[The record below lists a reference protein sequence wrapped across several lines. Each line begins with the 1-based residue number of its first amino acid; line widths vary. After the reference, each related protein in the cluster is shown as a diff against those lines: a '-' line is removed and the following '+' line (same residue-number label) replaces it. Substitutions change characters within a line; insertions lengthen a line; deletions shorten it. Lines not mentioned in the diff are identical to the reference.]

1 VTYRAPSWLTLATVT
16 GVALVVSLL
25 LAIARPIEM
34 TVDGVR
40 VESDVPPITT
50 ANHRVFVPVRSFA
63 GALGAQM
70 LENAD
75 GRIDVVRGDQTL
87 RLRRGDAH
95 ARINGVPFTMKHPP
109 FLVRGRMMVELDTV
123 AAAFNVRANYD
134 TRSARIEVV
143 TPGIGQAL
151 VPARGSSPTQ

>member
-1 VTYRAPSWLTLATVT
+1 MTYRAPSWLALAAVA
-16 GVALVVSLL
+16 GLALVVSLL

-40 VESDVPPITT
+40 VESDVPPVTT
-50 ANHRVFVPVRSFA
+50 ANHRIFVPVRSFA

-70 LENAD
+70 LENED
-75 GRIDVVRGDQTL
+75 GRVDVVRGNQTL

-123 AAAFNVRANYD
+123 AAALNVRANYD
-134 TRSARIEVV
+134 ARNASIEVV
-143 TPGIGQAL
+143 TPGVGQAL
-151 VPARGSSPTQ
+151 VSSQGTAPTQ